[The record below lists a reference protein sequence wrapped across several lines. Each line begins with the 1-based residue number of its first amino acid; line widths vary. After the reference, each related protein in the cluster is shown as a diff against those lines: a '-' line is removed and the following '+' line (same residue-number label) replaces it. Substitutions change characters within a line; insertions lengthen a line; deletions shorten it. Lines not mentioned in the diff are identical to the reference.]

1 MHKHR
6 NEAMYQAMVELRRSS
21 AADLH
26 KNKAKYNRKVK
37 HRGRAFSNDG

>member
-1 MHKHR
+1 MRKHR

-26 KNKAKYNRKVK
+26 RNKVKYNRKVK
-37 HRGRAFSNDG
+37 HRNHAFDSD

>member
-1 MHKHR
+1 MRKHR

-37 HRGRAFSNDG
+37 HRGHVFDID